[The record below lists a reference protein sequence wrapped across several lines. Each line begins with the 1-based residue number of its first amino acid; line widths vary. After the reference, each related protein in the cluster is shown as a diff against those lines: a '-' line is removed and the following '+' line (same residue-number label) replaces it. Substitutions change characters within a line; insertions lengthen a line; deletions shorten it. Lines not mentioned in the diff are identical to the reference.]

1 MGSLER
7 RDQHPEKHEDLTTAY
22 TTAAVGVA
30 LAVAS
35 VLVAITAGVPAAAF
49 PFLVASFACLGWGI
63 SQIAQKRRTLP
74 QPVNKERELL
84 SAIRDNGGSITP
96 AEAAMETSLT
106 VREADAMLSELA
118 SGGHVMVE
126 RRNNALFYSL
136 PSREDPALEGSDRI

>member
-1 MGSLER
+1 MGGLER

-84 SAIRDNGGSITP
+84 SAIRDNGGSVTP
-96 AEAAMETSLT
+96 AEAAMETSFT

>member
-1 MGSLER
+1 MER
-7 RDQHPEKHEDLTTAY
+7 RSREPEEKHEDLTTAY

-30 LAVAS
+30 LAVAA
-35 VLVAITAGVPAAAF
+35 VLVAITAGAPAAAF

-63 SQIAQKRRTLP
+63 SQIAQKRRALP

-84 SAIRDNGGSITP
+84 SAIRDNGRITP

-136 PSREDPALEGSDRI
+136 PGREDPALEGPDRT